1 MLLGLMVIIAL
12 TSFRTLVPA
21 AQNEA
26 NMAFNGASAGIMGN
40 VAKTAINGPWPFED
54 PPHP

>member
-40 VAKTAINGPWPFED
+40 VAKTSINGPWPFED
-54 PPHP
+54 PPNP